1 MDRKNFYDA
10 VIVGGGPAGLT
21 AALYL
26 ARARMRVLVV
36 EKDRFGGQIAITSEV
51 VNYPG
56 VAKTSGAQLT
66 ETMRSQAESFGAEFM
81 AGEVTGLDME
91 SDVKT
96 VHTSKGDVSAFAVLL
111 ATGARPRRAGIEGE
125 ERFAGRGVGY
135 CATCDGE
142 FFEGKEVF
150 VIGGGFSAAEEGV
163 FLTKYAK
170 HVTILVRGDDFT
182 CAPGAAAAARD
193 HEKITV
199 LTNTEAVSIEGD
211 EVMRELRYRN
221 RITGEEGTYRAP
233 EGDTFGLFVF
243 AGYEPAIELAQGL
256 VDLTERGYVVTDEGQ
271 RTKTEGLFAAGDVCV
286 KELRQVVT
294 ATGDGAKAAA
304 SMEHYVAALQEKTGL
319 VPERPE
325 RHAFASTDESAAD
338 QGAVSSA
345 SSSAEKRAVAEQGA
359 VSPRVSS
366 AAQELF
372 DEGMLAQLNAVFA
385 RMASSVT
392 LEFHE
397 NASDVSRELAAYA
410 SALASLT
417 DRVNVTQGDDAPA
430 DAAPFVRVLREDGT
444 DSGLAFHGVPGGH
457 EFTSF
462 VLGLYNVAGPGQPL
476 DDAVRERIAAVAGPI
491 NVKVVVSL
499 SCTMCPETVV
509 AAQRLAAENENV
521 RAEVYDIAHAPE
533 LKERYNVMSVPCVV
547 VNDGE
552 QVLFGRK
559 NIEQL
564 LDALA

>member
-1 MDRKNFYDA
+1 MDTKNLYDA

-36 EKDRFGGQIAITSEV
+36 EKDRFGGQIAITSDV

-81 AGEVTGLDME
+81 AAEVTGLDME

-96 VHTSKGDVSAFAVLL
+96 VHTSKGDVHAFAVLL

-163 FLTKYAK
+163 FLTKYAN

-182 CAPGAAAAARD
+182 CAPGAAAAARE

-221 RITGEEGTYRAP
+221 RITEEEGVYRAP

-256 VDLTERGYVVTDEGQ
+256 VELTERGYIVTDEGQ

-319 VPERPE
+319 VPERLE
-325 RHAFASTDESAAD
+325 RGT
-338 QGAVSSA
+338 
-345 SSSAEKRAVAEQGA
+345 SSSAEKRSAAEQYA
-359 VSPRVSS
+359 ASPHASS

-385 RMASSVT
+385 RMASSVI
-392 LEFHE
+392 LELHE
-397 NASDVSRELAAYA
+397 NASGVSNELAAYA
-410 SALASLT
+410 NALASLT
-417 DRVNVTQGDDAPA
+417 DRVSVMQGGDAPA
-430 DAAPFVRVLREDGT
+430 DAAPFVRVLREDGS

-476 DDAVRERIAAVAGPI
+476 DDAVRERIAAVTGPVDI
-491 NVKVVVSL
+491 KVVVSL

-509 AAQRLAAENENV
+509 TAQRLAAENESI

-547 VNDGE
+547 IDDGE
-552 QVLFGRK
+552 RVLFGRK

>member
-1 MDRKNFYDA
+1 MRPPFLRRSLIMDMKNLYDA

-36 EKDRFGGQIAITSEV
+36 EKDRFGGQIAITSDV

-81 AGEVTGLDME
+81 AAEVLELDMDG
-91 SDVKT
+91 DVKT
-96 VHTSKGDVSAFAVLL
+96 VRTSKGEMHAFSVLL
-111 ATGARPRRAGIEGE
+111 ATGARPRRAGIDGE
-125 ERFAGRGVGY
+125 DRFAGRGVGY

-163 FLTKYAK
+163 FLTKYAN

-182 CAPGAAAAARD
+182 CAPGAAAAARE
-193 HEKITV
+193 HEEITV
-199 LTNTEAVSIEGD
+199 LTNTEAVAIEGD
-211 EVMRELRYRN
+211 DLMRALRYRN
-221 RITGEEGTYRAP
+221 RVTGEEGCYRAP

-243 AGYEPAIELAQGL
+243 AGYEPSTELVQNL
-256 VDLTERGYVVTDEGQ
+256 VELSERGYVVTDEGQ
-271 RTKTEGLFAAGDVCV
+271 RTQVEGLYAAGDVCV
-286 KELRQVVT
+286 KDLRQVVT

-304 SMEHYVAALQEKTGL
+304 SMEHYAAAMQEKTGL
-319 VPERPE
+319 VPQRPVSE
-325 RHAFASTDESAAD
+325 QAD
-338 QGAVSSA
+338 KRGA
-345 SSSAEKRAVAEQGA
+345 AEQGA
-359 VSPRVSS
+359 AGREISPKSSS
-366 AAQELF
+366 ADAQALF
-372 DEGMLAQLNAVFA
+372 DEGMRAQLDAVFA
-385 RMASSVT
+385 RMATSVMLELHGNQTAVSSE
-392 LEFHE
+392 L
-397 NASDVSRELAAYA
+397 SDYA
-410 SALASLT
+410 HALASLG
-417 DRVNVTQGDDAPA
+417 DRVNVVRGKGVSEDETA
-430 DAAPFVRVLREDGT
+430 FVRVLREDGS

-476 DDAVRERIAAVAGPI
+476 DDAVRERIAAVDGPVD
-491 NVKVVVSL
+491 VKVIVSL

-509 AAQRLAAENENV
+509 AAQRIAAENENV
-521 RAEVYDIAHAPE
+521 RAEVYDIAHAPG
-533 LKERYNVMSVPCVV
+533 LKDRYNVMSVPCIV

-564 LDALA
+564 LDALAC